1 MPYALSSQTEQSQDT
16 VLQLL
21 TRLWQTKLRSISVC
35 ERWLGRTE
43 DADVKAGLQR
53 QLIDERRHL
62 RMIGDEIKRLG
73 GSIAMLARENRLGR
87 PFALVLTQSS
97 DLHRLS
103 AFHRGIKVFTLNR
116 CGYLIPHVDINL
128 ARTLEQIILDEERHI
143 RWADMRMALVLR
155 SETFSQVLNSDEVRQ
170 CKLLMEKVET
180 MLEAAW
186 PKPWLDIA
194 HRRFVSVLKRRL
206 NR

>member
-1 MPYALSSQTEQSQDT
+1 MTNAFSSHREQSRDII
-16 VLQLL
+16 LQLL
-21 TRLWQTKLRSISVC
+21 TRLWQTKLKSISVC
-35 ERWLGRTE
+35 EKWLGKTV
-43 DADVKAGLQR
+43 DAEVKAGLQR

-62 RMIGDEIKRLG
+62 RLIGDEIKRLG
-73 GSIAMLARENRLGR
+73 GSIATLARENRLGR
-87 PFALVLTQSS
+87 PFAFVMTQSS

-103 AFHRGIKVFTLNR
+103 AYHRGIKIFTLNR

-143 RWADMRMALVLR
+143 RWADMRISRVLH
-155 SETFSQVLNSDEVRQ
+155 SDTFSQVLNSDEVRQ

-194 HRRFVSVLKRRL
+194 NRRFVSVMRRRL